1 MDPSASCVPESYNK
15 VKLKETDRK
24 RRQVALISRVKKSKT
39 TQVFCKRRLTSE
51 THQPAALVSLKVI
64 TS

>member
-24 RRQVALISRVKKSKT
+24 KKASSPNITGEKIEDN
-39 TQVFCKRRLTSE
+39 TSF
-51 THQPAALVSLKVI
+51 L
-64 TS
+64 